1 MQVLDRITEQYVDQ
15 LALVFPDKSRE
26 ELENYVQKKVQ
37 STLKDRNVIFNDGEK
52 KNQQSL
58 LDFTEFLEVEKPI
71 ISGYGA
77 VYKKHNEGKNMLA
90 DMFDYLLASRKKVK
104 KEMFKHVNDKDRSVY
119 NNLDLSQKTYKL
131 LANSGYGATV
141 EKNSIFY
148 NENFGPSITYTGVVI
163 ITTAVNAFETFMSN
177 NFDFTKIND
186 VLNYIKNIVSQPYA
200 NNDIIDINIT
210 KKELLTYLFDKLQ
223 DKTQENMD
231 ILVEIVKRL
240 NQEETNKIFYKNN
253 LYKLFENKAVM
264 DKLEKIAGKKEFLDP
279 NEPPE
284 EILGELNMLWS
295 YLEDWVL
302 YNHLNFY
309 RMRNA
314 ETKKRK
320 TVLIVDT
327 DSNFLMLDPF
337 YKYFLEKFPSKID
350 KTDESKVS
358 TVNVATY
365 LLANVIEKA
374 YWKMTTEMNI
384 PADKRTIINMKNE
397 FFYKRLMT
405 TRNKKSY
412 GGLLIMQE
420 GHMFE
425 KPKMDIKGLAIRK
438 VSVNYNVRE
447 FFTNMLKDEILT
459 SETINLGKVFG
470 SFMKLQKDIERSLR
484 NGEIDYVQPGKVNEM
499 ESYANPYRM
508 QTLRGAII
516 WNALFPD
523 QEIVLPTKVNMIKL
537 TADSLESIAN
547 KIPME
552 EYEIIKRTIFDN
564 PEMAKYGFTTL
575 SMPKSAKKI
584 PEWITPYIDVDT
596 MVNDHVKSG
605 IIMLESLG
613 FKTLDILDSQF
624 PTNVLNF

>member
-1 MQVLDRITEQYVDQ
+1 MEFLARTTEQYVEQ

-26 ELENYVQKKVQ
+26 ELSSYVERKIQ
-37 STLKDRNVIFNDGEK
+37 STLRDRTVTFIDDGK
-52 KNQQSL
+52 KKPQSL
-58 LDFTEFLEVEKPI
+58 LEFTNFMEVEKPI

-77 VYKKHNEGKNMLA
+77 IYKRHTDANNMLA
-90 DMFDYLLASRKKVK
+90 DMFDYLLVSRKKVK
-104 KEMFKHVNDKDRSVY
+104 KEMFKHVNDEDRSIY

-177 NFDFTKIND
+177 NFDFEKIND
-186 VLNYIKNIVSQPYA
+186 ALNYIKNIVSQPYG

-210 KKELLTYLFDKLQ
+210 KKELLTYLFEKLA
-223 DKTQENMD
+223 DKTQENMN
-231 ILVEIVKRL
+231 ILAEIVKRL
-240 NQEETNKIFYKNN
+240 TQEEVSKIYYKNN
-253 LYKLFENKAVM
+253 LYKFFENKAIAEY
-264 DKLEKIAGKKEFLDP
+264 LNKIAGKKEFLDP

-284 EILGELNMLWS
+284 EITDELKTLWS
-295 YLEDWVL
+295 YLQDWVL

-309 RMRNA
+309 RIKNA
-314 ETKKRK
+314 ESKKRK

-337 YKYFLEKFPSKID
+337 YKYFLKKFPNKID
-350 KTDESKVS
+350 ETDESKVS

-365 LLANVIEKA
+365 ILANVIEQT
-374 YWKMTTEMNI
+374 YWKLTSELNI

-438 VSVNYNVRE
+438 VSVNYHVRE
-447 FFTNMLKDEILT
+447 YFTNMLRDEILT
-459 SETINLGKVFG
+459 SKDINLGKVFG
-470 SFMKLQKDIERSLR
+470 TFMKLQKDIEKSLR
-484 NGEIDYVQPGKVNEM
+484 NGEVTYSQPAKVNEL

-508 QTLRGAII
+508 QPLRGAII

-523 QEIVLPTKVNMIKL
+523 QEIVLPTKVNLIKL
-537 TADSLESIAN
+537 TASSLEDIAN

-552 EYEIIKRTIFDN
+552 DYEIIKRTIFDN
-564 PEMAKYGFTTL
+564 PDLSKYGFTIL
-575 SMPKSAKKI
+575 SMPKSAKAI
-584 PEWITPYIDVDT
+584 PDWLTPYIDIET